1 MHIWPEDTKKG
12 PHPVGCWLHV
22 SEPSPRSGTPLC
34 ASRVRLWRALGGR
47 GLLAIAEAIAR
58 IQKCLTKPYFSKES
72 EAAPAKPAQ
81 CQETARMVEY
91 PAGIAALPTAN
102 PLQKHGNK
110 TVPLAQLLLK
120 HSLININPVSLQN
133 SRYVF
138 HSLRAKHNALPR
150 IIHQNTEHRSMTL
163 GPCRQVCSEVN
174 KTLAP
179 LQMTVCF
186 VFCSFESAGSPWE

>member
-1 MHIWPEDTKKG
+1 MLRAW
-12 PHPVGCWLHV
+12 W
-22 SEPSPRSGTPLC
+22 
-34 ASRVRLWRALGGR
+34 VRRWRAPGGR

-58 IQKCLTKPYFSKES
+58 IQKCFKNPYFSEES
-72 EAAPAKPAQ
+72 EAAPAKPAR
-81 CQETARMVEY
+81 CQETARMVES

-102 PLQKHGNK
+102 PLREHGNK

-133 SRYVF
+133 SHYIF
-138 HSLRAKHNALPR
+138 HSLHNKHSALPR

-163 GPCRQVCSEVN
+163 GPCRQVCPEVN

-186 VFCSFESAGSPWE
+186 VFCSFESTGSPWEQAGEPAEVWGPTP